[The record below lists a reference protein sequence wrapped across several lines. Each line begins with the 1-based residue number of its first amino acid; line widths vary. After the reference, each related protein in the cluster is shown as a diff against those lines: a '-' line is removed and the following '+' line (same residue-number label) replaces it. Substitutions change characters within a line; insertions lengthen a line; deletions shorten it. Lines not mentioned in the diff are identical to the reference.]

1 MIKLH
6 IMRNNLY
13 DGFFIIS
20 LIFKKGADALK
31 FKIELVILFLYESW
45 KK

>member
-6 IMRNNLY
+6 IMRNSLY
-13 DGFFIIS
+13 DGFFIII
-20 LIFKKGADALK
+20 LIFKKGADALN
-31 FKIELVILFLYESW
+31 FKIELVKLFLYESW